1 METFEE
7 LQTIWNKQPNVISS
21 TSAAELMKKGE
32 DHIKKV
38 RAGHWGTI
46 AIISVLVIVL
56 ISYFVWVKAYQM
68 NGLRIGLTLM
78 IVVMIARVI
87 LEWISAKRFRSI
99 KPDNSLTEFSSKM
112 QEYYAWRKRIH
123 TVFIP
128 IIYILYVIGFTLLL
142 PSFKANLSHGMYL
155 YCLISGYGFLTIFAL
170 FMVRILRKEMKLL
183 EFLKKL
189 DLSYI

>member
-7 LQTIWNKQPNVISS
+7 LKTIWNKQPNFISK
-21 TSAAELMKKGE
+21 TSAAELVKKGQ

-46 AIISVLVIVL
+46 AIISVLIIVL
-56 ISYFVWVKAYQM
+56 VGYFFGMRAYKM
-68 NGLRIGLTLM
+68 NGLTIGLTLM
-78 IVVMIARVI
+78 IVVMIARVV
-87 LEWISAKRFRSI
+87 LEWMSAIRFRSI
-99 KPDNSLTEFSSKM
+99 KSDNSLEEFSTKM
-112 QEYYAWRKRIH
+112 QRYYTWRKRIH

-142 PSFKANLSHGMYL
+142 PAFKANLSRGMYL
-155 YCLISGYGFLTIFAL
+155 YCVISGYGFLTAFAL

-183 EFLKKL
+183 EFLRGL
-189 DLSYI
+189 N